1 MPWSRASTGT
11 VNVCVPS
18 SVSSYGMK
26 SSSEAAAASSPVP
39 MYRYRYPVPPMVM
52 TADMLPSCT
61 VSCAFSIL
69 NMEELEETETG

>member
-1 MPWSRASTGT
+1 
-11 VNVCVPS
+11 
-18 SVSSYGMK
+18 
-26 SSSEAAAASSPVP
+26 
-39 MYRYRYPVPPMVM
+39 MVM